1 MESSSLESQ
10 ATQQR
15 HQNVVVMRHGDR
27 MDNFEPLWV
36 TTAARPWDP
45 PLVEAGLVR
54 AFCTGRKIRN
64 QLGFPIH
71 RVFVSPFLRC
81 VQTASQVVSALCALH
96 DDPNNL
102 TADNVAIDPSKIK
115 VFSVFSYSSYIN
127 YIYTYMYIFFHL
139 IMGIGTFSLLRFLFG
154 LSVSLIMY
162 DQDLCYM
169 FNT

>member
-115 VFSVFSYSSYIN
+115 VFSFFSFSSYINYIYN

-154 LSVSLIMY
+154 LSVSLIM
-162 DQDLCYM
+162 
-169 FNT
+169 